1 MRTNIKDQW
10 DVIRKIPSYV
20 EYPCLLT
27 RSDVVS
33 SYISIPQDLG
43 LQALSYWIDKKQ
55 NLILEGFTKTFIL
68 EATSFLLLNNKFR
81 FDIYMFLQ

>member
-1 MRTNIKDQW
+1 MRTYIKDQW
-10 DVIRKIPSYV
+10 DVIRKISPYV
-20 EYPCLLT
+20 DYPCLLT
-27 RSDVVS
+27 SSDVVS
-33 SYISIPQDLG
+33 SYTSIPQDLG

>member
-1 MRTNIKDQW
+1 M
-10 DVIRKIPSYV
+10 
-20 EYPCLLT
+20 LLEKYHLMLIT
-27 RSDVVS
+27 PLLIRSDVVS
-33 SYISIPQDLG
+33 SYTSIPQDLG